1 MHGFSDDDSDLPG
14 NGPENE
20 LDSGLG
26 DELVNE
32 LVNEPWDESWGL
44 PATDRA
50 NDIRDD
56 RWAFIPDVRDG
67 LTRAQRIVLYEIH
80 KAQKESS
87 REFVPTAMLYGRVVE
102 HINISEGELQAI
114 LRSLGVTGDV

>member
-1 MHGFSDDDSDLPG
+1 MHGSRDDG
-14 NGPENE
+14 NDAP
-20 LDSGLG
+20 G
-26 DELVNE
+26 DEFQ
-32 LVNEPWDESWGL
+32 DEWGL
-44 PATDRA
+44 TGDIYLTEGATGGA
-50 NDIRDD
+50 NDVRDD

-80 KAQKESS
+80 KAQKETS

-114 LRSLGVTGDV
+114 LRSLGVTGDA

>member
-1 MHGFSDDDSDLPG
+1 MHGFSDDNNDK
-14 NGPENE
+14 
-20 LDSGLG
+20 
-26 DELVNE
+26 
-32 LVNEPWDESWGL
+32 PWDEPRNEPGDEPHGEPWGL

-50 NDIRDD
+50 NDTRDD

-80 KAQKESS
+80 KTQKETS

-114 LRSLGVTGDV
+114 LRSLGVTGDA